1 MPGTTRLYRAPG
13 GSLLHRR
20 AQADDGPAGQFRQD
34 KCSIH
39 LASLRAPL
47 LFSVVLDLIIPTH
60 RIEQRLLSMP
70 PVRALQLR
78 LHHYDG
84 ERLHLAAP
92 LAPNINDKANAFGGS
107 LASAMTLAAWALVSV
122 KLEEAGLEAD
132 VYVQDS
138 MLRYRH
144 PLYDELT
151 AEAWLAPEQSWEQFL
166 TSFRQRGKARA
177 QMLARICNAAGTE
190 CCSLEGRF
198 VALAP
203 RED

>member
-1 MPGTTRLYRAPG
+1 
-13 GSLLHRR
+13 
-20 AQADDGPAGQFRQD
+20 
-34 KCSIH
+34 
-39 LASLRAPL
+39 
-47 LFSVVLDLIIPTH
+47 
-60 RIEQRLLSMP
+60 MP

-84 ERLHLAAP
+84 ERLHLAAAV
-92 LAPNINDKANAFGGS
+92 AP
-107 LASAMTLAAWALVSV
+107 SAMTLAAWALVSV